1 MDWPTI
7 RNHAAELIE
16 STGQW
21 AAILD
26 EDLNWLC
33 DVELESLDFDTQR
46 NASTSFKAEVVVAST
61 GGGLP
66 HPAIDH
72 LVGDDLGRV
81 NDSGELVPV
90 TEGARFLVVERAGR
104 ARVAGRIGFTK
115 AKGPG
120 DAPDTLELSGIDLM
134 GELELIPAPNS
145 PKSWREA
152 AFREFDRVWG
162 DGRDAGLVLSKPRLL
177 APVTDFEKVVG
188 VTLIGPA
195 DEVIR
200 RILDTSFDAVYQMCG
215 LPRDQYPLAVSQRD
229 TGRHSFEVY
238 LRPSGGK
245 LLADVAET
253 AGAAG
258 VTIVPEL
265 WLPGDGQPEGLAL
278 TLPTIVYH
286 VLQG

>member
-1 MDWPTI
+1 MDWLTI

-16 STGQW
+16 STGEW

-46 NASTSFKAEVVVAST
+46 NAATSFKAEVVVAST
-61 GGGLP
+61 GDGLP

-72 LVGDDLGRV
+72 LIGNDLGRV

-104 ARVAGRIGFTK
+104 ARVCGRIGFTK
-115 AKGPG
+115 AKGDG
-120 DAPDTLELSGIDLM
+120 NAPDTLELSGIDLI

-152 AFREFDRVWG
+152 TFREFDRVWG
-162 DGRDAGLVLSKPRLL
+162 DGSDAGLVLSKPRLL
-177 APVTDFEKVVG
+177 ANIHNFEKTIG

-195 DEVIR
+195 DDVIR
-200 RILDTSFDAVYQMCG
+200 RILATSFEAVYSMCG
-215 LPRDQYPLAVSQRD
+215 LKPSQYPLAVSQRD
-229 TGRHSFEVY
+229 TGRESFEVY

-265 WLPGDGQPEGLAL
+265 WLPGDEQPEGLAL